1 MFIGRESKVRRAYD
15 SGPDHDALIKAY
27 NLYLRDGGSYDK
39 DGNKIIIRY
48 CAQKF
53 GVSTSALVRR
63 INGNVNL
70 EASLGRHSLLS
81 KEEESLLV
89 NHLLK

>member
-1 MFIGRESKVRRAYD
+1 M
-15 SGPDHDALIKAY
+15 
-27 NLYLRDGGSYDK
+27 
-39 DGNKIIIRY
+39 
-48 CAQKF
+48 
-53 GVSTSALVRR
+53 STSALVRR

-89 NHLLK
+89 NHLLKMASIGYGYDIANSKCDEKICDNAEK